1 MLPQQLKA
9 EFDEHENVLVELEKL
24 AASYRADNRTE
35 AAARL
40 EQQTVILKV
49 SNLWILSLKELS
61 SHSLLFYLRN
71 YYERL

>member
-1 MLPQQLKA
+1 MLLQQLKA

-49 SNLWILSLKELS
+49 ST
-61 SHSLLFYLRN
+61 LLDFVA
-71 YYERL
+71 